1 MMGRLSVRAS
11 LAGALLAILPQTLA
25 QNGSFV
31 CTGINAANNYNATTS
46 YLGCWTD
53 TAVRTLNGKPRP
65 SFSAVDP
72 VPNKGPQDLK
82 STLQRTI
89 RKSARTLAAT
99 ADTTSAASNI
109 RPNVSAAPS

>member
-1 MMGRLSVRAS
+1 MMVRLSVGAS

-31 CTGINAANNYNATTS
+31 CTGINAANNYNATIS

-53 TAVRTLNGKPRP
+53 TAVRTLNGKPHP
-65 SFSAVDP
+65 SFSSVDP
-72 VPNKGPQDLK
+72 IPNKGSQDLK
-82 STLQRTI
+82 STLRRTI
-89 RKSARTLAAT
+89 RRSAQTLAAT

-109 RPNVSAAPS
+109 RLSVSAVPS